1 MPLARDGIHRRSGET
16 VLNLQPV
23 PHHAREQFALRVCHV
38 INLAFKPMAHK
49 EQSPQSPTQSR
60 PSSVNQ
66 EEEEALAEAKHFVA
80 EALKPEDPD

>member
-1 MPLARDGIHRRSGET
+1 
-16 VLNLQPV
+16 
-23 PHHAREQFALRVCHV
+23 
-38 INLAFKPMAHK
+38 MAHK